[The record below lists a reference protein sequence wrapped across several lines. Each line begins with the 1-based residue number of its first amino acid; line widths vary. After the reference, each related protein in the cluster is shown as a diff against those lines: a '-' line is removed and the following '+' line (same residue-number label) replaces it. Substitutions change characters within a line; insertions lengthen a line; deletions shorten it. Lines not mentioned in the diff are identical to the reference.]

1 MWEIKYFKT
10 HEEAEKFMWRND
22 YKNKYR
28 YELLFIKMGTLS
40 GQTID
45 GFAVEYK
52 KIKL

>member
-10 HEEAEKFMWRND
+10 YEQAKKFMWRND

-28 YELLFIKMGTLS
+28 YELLFVEN
-40 GQTID
+40 

-52 KIKL
+52 KLKQL